1 MGFSLSSVKNTLH
14 NAVEKPSLK
23 NIAAAAIMVT
33 PLGLAGTLAVA
44 NKDAIKSTLHSVGS
58 EVKKDAKVVG
68 STIAKEVKH
77 DVKVVGSTVKQGGE
91 IAIKGA
97 KKAGS
102 VVTSGFTN
110 MLYIGGAA
118 LVGLV
123 VLKMTVFK

>member
-1 MGFSLSSVKNTLH
+1 MGFSFASVKSTIH
-14 NAVEKPSLK
+14 NAVQKPSLTH
-23 NIAAAAIMVT
+23 IAAAALTMT
-33 PLGLAGTLAVA
+33 PVGLAA
-44 NKDAIKSTLHSVGS
+44 NIAIGNKEAIKSTLSAAGA
-58 EVKKDAKVVG
+58 EIKKDIKIV
-68 STIAKEVKH
+68 E
-77 DVKVVGSTVKQGGE
+77 STVVKGGE
-91 IAIKGA
+91 VAIKGV